1 MKYLFNA
8 FLLLISCL
16 NFDHTLG
23 NQEETQLRNTLFSNY
38 NPKVRPVQDISS
50 DLTVEMGLALQN
62 IEKFDQM
69 QESITLN
76 AWIRQTWNDYRL
88 SWNSTQSNLTFI
100 SVSKTQV
107 WVPDTELLNAA
118 GLPEIYT
125 LKGGLMLYSDG
136 TMFYSNPVVLKMPC
150 SLELETFPFDTQTC
164 SMVFGSWVYS
174 SDFLNLIPYN
184 DEEKQIDVL
193 DSFSHTEWEI
203 DELTVEMILRERE
216 GHINEEFNEL
226 EYSIVLSRF
235 PHYYKLSMGMTIALV
250 LVSFIIML
258 MEPSNVSRTSTA
270 VFIPLTILALQL
282 TLADKIPVVGYFTLM
297 DNFFLCC
304 FITSM
309 LVSIESGLIYSLIT
323 TESTRLYS
331 YLVTKVD
338 LTKLLEKDQKKIKL
352 RQKTKVEH
360 SEEIDVLALE
370 QNDNNNNTDTK
381 QLENRIAETEFSDAS
396 KILENLNGESSS
408 DPAEITDGTMAQEAM
423 KDEIDAVENSDKSI
437 SISSH
442 SSHYD
447 NFQNYVKTIPYN
459 DKLLKLTYKE
469 RLVYGELI
477 KWVKCIDNVFRV
489 LMPIIFLSYIGS
501 LLAVENT

>member
-1 MKYLFNA
+1 MKYILKCISVFFLGLATAWANVEETNLRNILFN
-8 FLLLISCL
+8 
-16 NFDHTLG
+16 
-23 NQEETQLRNTLFSNY
+23 NY
-38 NPKVRPVQDISS
+38 NPKVRPVENIDDS
-50 DLTVEMGLALQN
+50 LTVQMGLALQN
-62 IEKFDQM
+62 IESFDQM

-88 SWNSTQSNLTFI
+88 SWDESQSNLTFI
-100 SVSKTQV
+100 SVSKAQV

-118 GLPEIYT
+118 ALPQIYT
-125 LKGGLMLYSDG
+125 LKGGLSLYSDG
-136 TMFYSNPVVLKMPC
+136 TVFYSNPVVLKMPC

-174 SDFLNLIPYN
+174 SQFLNLIPYN
-184 DEEKQIDVL
+184 SEEQQIDVL

-203 DELTVEMILRERE
+203 EELTVELHVEERT
-216 GHINEEFNEL
+216 GHIDEEFNEL
-226 EYSIVLSRF
+226 EYNISLSRF

-258 MEPSNVSRTSTA
+258 MEPDNVSRTSTA

-309 LVSIESGLIYSLIT
+309 LVSIESGLIFSLIT
-323 TESTRLYS
+323 TESKRLYQ
-331 YLVTKVD
+331 YLVTKFD
-338 LTKLLEKDQKKIKL
+338 LTKLVEEDQKKIQERRNLK
-352 RQKTKVEH
+352 RTH
-360 SEEIDVLALE
+360 NREIDEIAVE
-370 QNDNNNNTDTK
+370 QNENNGESK
-381 QLENRIAETEFSDAS
+381 LAETEFNATT
-396 KILENLNGESSS
+396 KMLEELNEESV
-408 DPAEITDGTMAQEAM
+408 TDTDTLG
-423 KDEIDAVENSDKSI
+423 EIDAVENSDKSI
-437 SISSH
+437 SISSR

-447 NFQNYVKTIPYN
+447 NFQNYIKTIPYN

-469 RLVYGELI
+469 RLVYGEMI
-477 KWVKCIDNVFRV
+477 KWVRFVDNIFRV
-489 LMPIIFLSYIGS
+489 LMPVIFLSYIGS

>member
-1 MKYLFNA
+1 MKYLLNA
-8 FLLLISCL
+8 FFLLISCL
-16 NFDHTLG
+16 NFDNTLG

-38 NPKVRPVQDISS
+38 NPKVRPVRDISS
-50 DLTVEMGLALQN
+50 ELTVEMGLALQN

-88 SWNSTQSNLTFI
+88 SWNTTQSNLTFI

-125 LKGGLMLYSDG
+125 LKGGLMLYPDG
-136 TMFYSNPVVLKMPC
+136 TVFYSNPVVLKMPC

-184 DEEKQIDVL
+184 DIEKQIDVL

-226 EYSIVLSRF
+226 EYNIVLSRF

-323 TESTRLYS
+323 TESKRLYS

-338 LTKLLEKDQKKIKL
+338 LTKLLEEDQKKIKL
-352 RQKTKVEH
+352 RKQTKIEH
-360 SEEIDVLALE
+360 SEEIDTLALE
-370 QNDNNNNTDTK
+370 QNNNNTDTK
-381 QLENRIAETEFSDAS
+381 ELENRIAETEFSDAS
-396 KILENLNGESSS
+396 KILENLNSESSS
-408 DPAEITDGTMAQEAM
+408 DPAEITNGTMAQEAM
-423 KDEIDAVENSDKSI
+423 KEEIDAVENSDKSI

-477 KWVKCIDNVFRV
+477 KWVKFIDNVFRV

>member
-1 MKYLFNA
+1 MKYLLNTF
-8 FLLLISCL
+8 FLLISCL
-16 NFDHTLG
+16 NFDNTVG

-38 NPKVRPVQDISS
+38 NPKVRPAGYIVRTYS
-50 DLTVEMGLALQN
+50 EMGLALQN
-62 IEKFDQM
+62 IEKFDQT

-88 SWNSTQSNLTFI
+88 SWNTTQSNLTFI

-107 WVPDTELLNAA
+107 WVPYGIIKCRWVTK
-118 GLPEIYT
+118 IYT
-125 LKGGLMLYSDG
+125 LKGGLMLYPDG
-136 TMFYSNPVVLKMPC
+136 TVFYSNPVLKMPC

-184 DEEKQIDVL
+184 NIEKQIDVL

-226 EYSIVLSRF
+226 KYNIVLSRF
-235 PHYYKLSMGMTIALV
+235 PRHKLSMGMTALV

-323 TESTRLYS
+323 TESKRLYS

-338 LTKLLEKDQKKIKL
+338 LT
-352 RQKTKVEH
+352 
-360 SEEIDVLALE
+360 A
-370 QNDNNNNTDTK
+370 
-381 QLENRIAETEFSDAS
+381 F
-396 KILENLNGESSS
+396 
-408 DPAEITDGTMAQEAM
+408 
-423 KDEIDAVENSDKSI
+423 
-437 SISSH
+437 
-442 SSHYD
+442 
-447 NFQNYVKTIPYN
+447 
-459 DKLLKLTYKE
+459 
-469 RLVYGELI
+469 
-477 KWVKCIDNVFRV
+477 
-489 LMPIIFLSYIGS
+489 
-501 LLAVENT
+501 

>member
-1 MKYLFNA
+1 MKYLLNA
-8 FLLLISCL
+8 FFLLISCL
-16 NFDHTLG
+16 NFNHTLG

-136 TMFYSNPVVLKMPC
+136 TVFYSNPVVLKMPC

-226 EYSIVLSRF
+226 EYNIVLSRF

-323 TESTRLYS
+323 TESKRLYS

-338 LTKLLEKDQKKIKL
+338 LTKLLEEDQKKIKL
-352 RQKTKVEH
+352 RKKTKIEH
-360 SEEIDVLALE
+360 SEEIDTLALE
-370 QNDNNNNTDTK
+370 QNNNNNTDNK

-423 KDEIDAVENSDKSI
+423 KDQIDAVENSDKSI

-477 KWVKCIDNVFRV
+477 KWVKYIDNVFRV